1 MALGCNGVTSKDLAI
16 IAHLQSPYDDM
27 GDDSYRGVIR
37 LELEHYRDEQPDFPL
52 SELLS
57 PLQFA
62 EAREAAS
69 RCWIE

>member
-37 LELEHYRDEQPDFPL
+37 LELEHYRDEVLD
-52 SELLS
+52 
-57 PLQFA
+57 
-62 EAREAAS
+62 
-69 RCWIE
+69 